1 LHLDLGYVLFL
12 FSSTSKSLF
21 SCWGDGCSAPS
32 CGVIPIAAT
41 PVPHVLDSSAT
52 SFDTD
57 DAGVAVDVGAYP
69 KTNSTS

>member
-1 LHLDLGYVLFL
+1 MYYSFSPRPPSLFFHLGVMVVVFLLVVLFL
-12 FSSTSKSLF
+12 LL
-21 SCWGDGCSAPS
+21 P
-32 CGVIPIAAT
+32 T

-57 DAGVAVDVGAYP
+57 DASVAVDVGAYP